1 MWMRIWSTF
10 ANALFGG
17 FVQILFFFFW
27 SGALSR
33 FTTRKKGLRD
43 EIFQIRRLSNNLR
56 DEIIFRLL
64 SEHLWDET
72 GFLS

>member
-1 MWMRIWSTF
+1 MVGS
-10 ANALFGG
+10 
-17 FVQILFFFFW
+17 Q
-27 SGALSR
+27 LSYICR
-33 FTTRKKGLRD
+33 VELINLHVTTRIKGLKD

-64 SEHLWDET
+64 SEYLWDET

>member
-1 MWMRIWSTF
+1 MIHIRQRLIWWLCADSF
-10 ANALFGG
+10 
-17 FVQILFFFFW
+17 FFFFW

-64 SEHLWDET
+64 SEHL
-72 GFLS
+72 

>member
-1 MWMRIWSTF
+1 MCIENINNKERNLIPD
-10 ANALFGG
+10 
-17 FVQILFFFFW
+17 
-27 SGALSR
+27 
-33 FTTRKKGLRD
+33 TTRKKGLRD

>member
-1 MWMRIWSTF
+1 MHASDGRSDKGWDI
-10 ANALFGG
+10 N
-17 FVQILFFFFW
+17 
-27 SGALSR
+27 
-33 FTTRKKGLRD
+33 TTRKKGLRD